1 MEKYEVFIPVPDHY
15 EQPHFDK
22 HLIEILGTVLLHAT
36 HNKKKNLACGAP
48 QLDSV
53 TSGCPPPQ
61 EGGGVW
67 CIRKSMGLG
76 VKENFV

>member
-36 HNKKKNLACGAP
+36 HNKKKILP
-48 QLDSV
+48 VVLHS
-53 TSGCPPPQ
+53 
-61 EGGGVW
+61 
-67 CIRKSMGLG
+67 
-76 VKENFV
+76 